1 MDQKNLLLA
10 IAASLIIILGFQY
23 LPEMFGLAP
32 DRPAPSQAV
41 EDTATPGGDGTIR
54 PEAPGSAPPAS
65 GSAPTASSAESVAES
80 REAVIAESSRVLIET
95 PRLTGS
101 IALRGGRLDDLILP
115 DYRLTT
121 DPESPAIVLL
131 SPAGAP
137 STYFAEVGWTPAR
150 GTDVLVPGPNT
161 QWQAGGGTLG
171 LDTPVTLTWDNGAG
185 LRFSRIYEIDQNY
198 MFHITQRVENTGDA
212 SVTLFPYALI
222 SRWGTPEIAGFY
234 ILHEGPIGAFQDV
247 LEEEDYEDV
256 EEEGSFTY
264 EGTGGWIGITD
275 KYWLVALIP
284 DPDSPVR
291 AQFLY
296 TGDAQQAKYQADF
309 TGQDATQ
316 LAPGASAEVTSRIFA
331 GAKEVKLLDDYAE
344 LYEIQRF
351 DRAVGFRWLYFLA
364 KPLFYLLDFFYQLMG
379 NFGVAILLLT
389 VLIKIVFFP
398 LANKSYRAMGRMKA
412 LQPKMTALR
421 EQYGDDKQ
429 KLQQEMM
436 ELYKREKANPMA
448 GCWPM
453 LIQIPVFFCLY
464 QVLFV
469 TIEMRHA
476 PFFGWIVDLSAPDPT
491 TIFNLFGLIP
501 FTPPEMLL
509 IGAWPLIMGVSMYL
523 QQKINPQPA
532 DPMQARIMMMLPII
546 FTFILARFPSG
557 LVIYWAWN
565 NTLSIAQQWVIMK
578 RAMAVGAPGASAPR
592 SATAGLKHF
601 ANTLLARITGRPV
614 EAEPEAPPAP
624 VNKPKK
630 AEKAAEPV
638 EAEEDAEAASPR
650 PPRKRQRKKRRRG

>member
-1 MDQKNLLLA
+1 MDQRNLLLA
-10 IAASLIIILGFQY
+10 IAASLVIILGFQF

-32 DRPAPSQAV
+32 DRRAPDQRV
-41 EDTATPGGDGTIR
+41 EDAS
-54 PEAPGSAPPAS
+54 APGAGGTVRPQAPGAAPAAS
-65 GSAPTASSAESVAES
+65 GTAPAASSAEGMAES
-80 REAVIAESSRVLIET
+80 REAAITASPRVRIDT
-95 PRLTGS
+95 PRLRGS
-101 IALRGGRLDDLILP
+101 IALRGGRIDDLVLP

-137 STYFAEVGWTPAR
+137 NTYFAEVGWTPAR
-150 GTDVLVPGPNT
+150 GSDAAVPGPDT
-161 QWQAGGGTLG
+161 LWQADGRALRP
-171 LDTPVTLTWDNGAG
+171 DTPLTLTWDNGAG
-185 LRFSRIYEIDQNY
+185 LRFSRIYEIDRDY
-198 MFHITQRVENTGDA
+198 MFHITQRVVNTGA
-212 SVTLFPYALI
+212 STVTLFPFALI
-222 SRWGTPEIAGFY
+222 SRWGTPTISGFY

-256 EEEGSFTY
+256 EDEGSFTY

-284 DPDSPVR
+284 DSDIPVR
-291 AQFLY
+291 GQFLY
-296 TGDAQQAKYQADF
+296 TGDGKKDKYQADF
-309 TGQDATQ
+309 TGQDATV
-316 LAPGASAEVTSRIFA
+316 LAPGAVAEATSRIFA

-344 LYEIQRF
+344 LYNIARF

-364 KPLFYLLDFFYQLMG
+364 KPLFYLLDFFYQLIG

-389 VLIKIVFFP
+389 VVIKILFFP

-421 EQYGDDKQ
+421 EQFGDDKQ
-429 KLQQEMM
+429 KLHQEMM

-476 PFFGWIVDLSAPDPT
+476 PFFGWIVDLSAADPT

-501 FTPPEMLL
+501 FQPPEMLM
-509 IGAWPLIMGVSMYL
+509 IGAWPLIMGGSMYL

-578 RAMAVGAPGASAPR
+578 RAMAVGAPGATAPR
-592 SATAGLKHF
+592 SAAAG
-601 ANTLLARITGRPV
+601 ARTLIEGLFARIMGRTV
-614 EAEPEAPPAP
+614 APPAAP
-624 VNKPKK
+624 AEPPPAPSHKPKK
-630 AEKAAEPV
+630 AEKPAEPDAAEG
-638 EAEEDAEAASPR
+638 EASPV
-650 PPRKRQRKKRRRG
+650 RKRQRRKRKRG

>member
-1 MDQKNLLLA
+1 MDQKNLLIA
-10 IAASLIIILGFQY
+10 IAASLVIMLGFQF
-23 LPEMFGLAP
+23 LPGMLGLAP
-32 DRPAPSQAV
+32 EPPAPRQAT
-41 EDTATPGGDGTIR
+41 ED
-54 PEAPGSAPPAS
+54 GSAPAADGTVRPQAPGAAPAAS
-65 GSAPTASSAESVAES
+65 GMAPTAGTTESVAET
-80 REAVIAESSRVLIET
+80 REAVILDTPRVRIET
-95 PRLTGS
+95 PRLSGS
-101 IALRGGRLDDLILP
+101 ITLRGGRIDDLILP

-137 STYFAEVGWTPAR
+137 DAYFAEVGWTPAR
-150 GTDVLVPGPNT
+150 GSAVAVPGPDT
-161 QWQAGGGTLG
+161 PWQANGSTL
-171 LDTPVTLTWDNGAG
+171 TPERPVTLTWDNGAG
-185 LRFSRIYEIDQNY
+185 LRFSRIYEIDRNY
-198 MFHITQRVENTGDA
+198 MFLVTQRVENTGA
-212 SVTLFPYALI
+212 AAVTLFPYALI
-222 SRWGTPEIAGFY
+222 SRWGTPEIEGFY

-247 LEEEDYEDV
+247 LEEEDYTDV
-256 EEEGSFTY
+256 EDEGSFTY

-284 DPDSPVR
+284 DPDALVR
-291 AQFLY
+291 GQFLY
-296 TGDAQQAKYQADF
+296 TGDGKDDKYQADF
-309 TGQDATQ
+309 TGQDATV
-316 LAPGASAEVTSRIFA
+316 LAPGTSAEATSRIFA

-344 LYEIQRF
+344 LYEIARF

-364 KPLFYLLDFFYQLMG
+364 KPLFYLLDFFYQLIG

-389 VLIKIVFFP
+389 VVIKILFFP

-412 LQPKMTALR
+412 LQPKMTELR
-421 EQYGDDKQ
+421 EQFGDDKQ

-436 ELYKREKANPMA
+436 QLYKREKANPMA

-476 PFFGWIVDLSAPDPT
+476 PFFGWIVDLSAADPT

-501 FTPPEMLL
+501 FQVPEMLM
-509 IGAWPLIMGVSMYL
+509 IGAWPLIMGVSMFL

-578 RAMAVGAPGASAPR
+578 RAMAVGAPGATAPQ
-592 SATAGLKHF
+592 SATVALKKLVTT
-601 ANTLLARITGRPV
+601 AIARAMGRTI
-614 EAEPEAPPAP
+614 AEEAPPPPAP
-624 VNKPKK
+624 SRKPKK
-630 AEKAAEPV
+630 AEKPAEPV
-638 EAEEDAEAASPR
+638 EAEEEEANPTPAR
-650 PPRKRQRKKRRRG
+650 KRRRRKRRKG